1 MKSHTCDFK
10 GSDLGALVGWPLVL
24 PVLFAAVMHLGAAWR
39 LLPAPRPILDI
50 DRTILIHQAE
60 ASRLQIGADVVFV
73 GDSSCLMD
81 FSAKDLEG
89 WLPPNHR
96 VLNLATLSY
105 MDLPACAGL
114 LRNYVTAN
122 PDRLRVVVLLLHPEM
137 LRGIEPVP
145 QYLAWLQQFYDGA
158 DACDSDTVSARFSC
172 LLGFNILKGRLLSR
186 VLPVPLAKS
195 YGRFY
200 GFTTD
205 LHRFLTAQQGSAVD
219 PHQFVSQPG
228 LGNAEYRLS
237 AKMEAAGGTFKS
249 ALPPGAQ
256 LIVGITPSPQSFVTA
271 DYPVRHRAML
281 ADWSQ
286 CLPADAVLADL
297 PATLPDRFFASTT
310 HLNEAGAQLYTRIL
324 TRSLSRHLR

>member
-1 MKSHTCDFK
+1 
-10 GSDLGALVGWPLVL
+10 
-24 PVLFAAVMHLGAAWR
+24 MHLGAAWR

-60 ASRLQIGADVVFV
+60 ASRLRHGADVVFL

-89 WLPPNHR
+89 WLPPDHR

-105 MDLPACAGL
+105 VDLPACAGL
-114 LRNYVTAN
+114 LRNYVAAN

-145 QYLAWLQQFYDGA
+145 QYLAWLQKFYDGA
-158 DACDSDTVSARFSC
+158 DACDPNTVSGRLSC
-172 LLGFNILKGRLLSR
+172 LLGFDILKGRLLSR

-195 YGRFY
+195 YGRYY

-205 LHRFLTAQQGSAVD
+205 LHRFLTAQQGSAID
-219 PHQFVSQPG
+219 PHQFVPQPG
-228 LGNAEYRLS
+228 QGNTEYRLS
-237 AKMEAAGGTFKS
+237 AKMETAGSAFRS

-271 DYPVRHRAML
+271 DYPVRHLTML

-286 CLPADAVLADL
+286 CLQADGVLADL
-297 PATLPDRFFASTT
+297 PPTLPDRFFASTT
-310 HLNEAGAQLYTRIL
+310 HLNEAGAQLYAKIL
-324 TRSLSRHLR
+324 ARSLRQHLR